1 MYIGR
6 NLSLAGVAVLPG
18 GVRSI
23 GFWPMGMLPQGATL
37 TRSTTGTRY
46 DASGATE
53 MVAINGARFDH
64 DPFTLAARG
73 LLIEPART
81 NQFLQSK
88 DLRASWTFFAAS
100 ALNAT
105 QLIES
110 SASSNHRAVQTI
122 AYAAGDVVTLSA
134 TIWEVTG
141 SAKRYAILYLANST
155 SDLAVFDAATGAF
168 AVNGC
173 TATMTRIGTNGSNPV
188 WRCTMTATVTSTGSL
203 GSGVRL
209 STSASASS
217 PVIVYQGD
225 GVSGMNIT
233 DLQYEF
239 GAAASSPIPTT
250 TAAAARAADVLI
262 LSGSALGL
270 SDGDHMIRYRF
281 DDGSTQGVV
290 TTINGGSW
298 TVPTTLD
305 RRWIR
310 AIERG

>member
-23 GFWPMGMLPQGATL
+23 GFWPTGMLPQGATL

-46 DASGATE
+46 DASGALE
-53 MVAINGARFDH
+53 PVAINTARFDH

-81 NQFLQSK
+81 NQFLQSH
-88 DLRASWTFFAAS
+88 DLRSSWTFLAAS
-100 ALNAT
+100 APNAT
-105 QLIES
+105 QLIEN
-110 SASSNHRAVQTI
+110 SANGNRRASQAI
-122 AYAAGDVVTLSA
+122 AYSAGDVVTLSA
-134 TIWEVTG
+134 TIWEIPG
-141 SAKRYAILYLANST
+141 SAKRYSILYLANST
-155 SDLAVFDAATGAF
+155 SVIAVFDAATGAF
-168 AVNGC
+168 NSNGC
-173 TATMTRIGTNGSNPV
+173 TATMTRIGPIGGSPV

-209 STSASASS
+209 STSASASP

-225 GVSGMNIT
+225 GVSGMNVT
-233 DLQYEF
+233 DFQYEI

-270 SDGDHMIRYRF
+270 GDGDHMIRYRF